1 MLRAEELLAAGE
13 GFGECF
19 GWEVGLA
26 EQRVHIVGG
35 CFRRVFHVGGVEAVI
50 AQVVDNSLVGRKV
63 FAACIFRKILHR
75 QHQGGFAY
83 VVAVQPVGKVS
94 YGTYGVNEG
103 AAEVEYPL

>member
-50 AQVVDNSLVGRKV
+50 AQVVDNS
-63 FAACIFRKILHR
+63 
-75 QHQGGFAY
+75 FAY
-83 VVAVQPVGKVS
+83 VVAGQPGGKVS